1 MSFKRE
7 GDDRSQ
13 LNILKKRRVADLL
26 SNYIT
31 EDEAALMKNGRY
43 SCLVCSYR
51 PVFDTIDMLTVHRK
65 GKRHLEALQKFY
77 GKKTQ
82 LRNEIVKRQHE
93 NYVQSEQNLQEPS
106 SSAPLLA
113 QTRKLTH
120 HALLKSVPYNSRHQK
135 NRYGTVTSPKTRY
148 GTVTSPKTRYG
159 TVTSP
164 KTRYGTATSPKT
176 RYGTVTSPKTRCG
189 TVTSPKTSTKP
200 ENRHVCSSSGPTD
213 STNTTALEQ
222 VEACDTA
229 KGSHCLPPK
238 TRGCGTGSKQSQ
250 NTDGSAPVTAHR
262 KRELEH
268 YLKLKSDGWVQDRSG
283 QWVKDDNVEFDSD
296 EEEPPSL
303 PTLTT
308 VPSVDK
314 HPQPTDNI

>member
-7 GDDRSQ
+7 GNDRSQ

-43 SCLVCSYR
+43 TCLVCSYR

-77 GKKTQ
+77 GKKAQ
-82 LRNEIVKRQHE
+82 LKNEVAKRQHE
-93 NYVQSEQNLQEPS
+93 NYIQSEQQPQESS

-120 HALLKSVPYNSRHQK
+120 HALLKSVPYNSCHRK
-135 NRYGTVTSPKTRY
+135 N
-148 GTVTSPKTRYG
+148 
-159 TVTSP
+159 
-164 KTRYGTATSPKT
+164 
-176 RYGTVTSPKTRCG
+176 
-189 TVTSPKTSTKP
+189 STKS
-200 ENRHVCSSSGPTD
+200 ENRPASTTSDPTD
-213 STNTTALEQ
+213 GPNRTSLER
-222 VEACDTA
+222 VEACHRAEVSD
-229 KGSHCLPPK
+229 SLPP
-238 TRGCGTGSKQSQ
+238 SKKRAGLHESQ
-250 NTDGSAPVTAHR
+250 HTDGCEPVTAQR

-283 QWVKDDNVEFDSD
+283 QWIKDENVEFDSD

-303 PTLTT
+303 STLPTT
-308 VPSVDK
+308 
-314 HPQPTDNI
+314 H

>member
-135 NRYGTVTSPKTRY
+135 N
-148 GTVTSPKTRYG
+148 
-159 TVTSP
+159 
-164 KTRYGTATSPKT
+164 
-176 RYGTVTSPKTRCG
+176 
-189 TVTSPKTSTKP
+189 STKP

-238 TRGCGTGSKQSQ
+238 TRGCGTGTSLPPSQTRGSKQSQ
-250 NTDGSAPVTAHR
+250 NTDGSEPVTAHR